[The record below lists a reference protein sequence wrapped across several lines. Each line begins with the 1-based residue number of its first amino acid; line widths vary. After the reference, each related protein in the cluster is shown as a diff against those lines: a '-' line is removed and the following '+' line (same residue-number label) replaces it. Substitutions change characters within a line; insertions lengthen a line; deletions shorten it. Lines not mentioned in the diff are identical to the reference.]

1 MPEGSI
7 VPLNVKQKTVLA
19 CGACAGLLIW
29 QFPIFPF
36 VGNHLIDGEI
46 ITLVA
51 TISGLF
57 SNRSKRT

>member
-1 MPEGSI
+1 MPEGPI

-19 CGACAGLLIW
+19 CGACAGFLLW
-29 QFPIFPF
+29 QFPVFPF
-36 VGNHLIDGEI
+36 VGNHLIDGKI

-51 TISGLF
+51 TISGFF